1 MCRRISF
8 HLPPKIVKEEA
19 KTEWSSM
26 TVKELKAYAEE
37 KGIALDSRAKK
48 ADIIAT
54 IEAAEAGK

>member
-1 MCRRISF
+1 
-8 HLPPKIVKEEA
+8 
-19 KTEWSSM
+19 M

-37 KGIALDSRAKK
+37 KGITLDSRAKK